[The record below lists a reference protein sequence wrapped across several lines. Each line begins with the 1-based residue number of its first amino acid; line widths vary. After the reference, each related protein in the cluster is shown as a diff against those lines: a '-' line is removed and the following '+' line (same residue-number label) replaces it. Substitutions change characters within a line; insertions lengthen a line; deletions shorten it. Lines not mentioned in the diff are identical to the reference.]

1 MGKII
6 CKFCNEKKDKS
17 KEHIWPK
24 WLQKHI
30 VGNTKG
36 NFRGSHILMSSGVV
50 SERNQSGESLV
61 FGNICTDCNNGWMA
75 NLENEFRP
83 IYLEIESDYSKLKRL
98 SKKERII
105 ICKWTLKTIM
115 MINAGTNYRE
125 IIPDNHYK
133 HLFEYRNLPKDIK
146 VDISYINSEEN
157 LMWEQSNITMAS
169 MKTNDSNKY
178 DPYDLTRNS
187 YVITLQIKN
196 FGIKVIHYSGLKEKG
211 YEISPSDIE
220 KSLRIWPLKKNNQFD
235 LKNTYK
241 DISDFHMSTR
251 IMK

>member
-6 CKFCNEKKDKS
+6 CKFCNEIKDKS

-30 VGNTKG
+30 IGNTKG
-36 NFRGSHILMSSGVV
+36 NFRGSHILMIRGVV

-61 FGNICTDCNNGWMA
+61 FGNICSDCNNGWMA
-75 NLENEFRP
+75 DLENEFRP
-83 IYLEIESDYSKLKRL
+83 IYREIESDFSKLMRL

-115 MINAGTNYRE
+115 MINAGTNYRK
-125 IIPDNHYK
+125 IIPDTHYQ
-133 HLFEYRNLPKDIK
+133 HLFQFRNLPKDIK
-146 VDISYINSEEN
+146 LDIAYINSEAN
-157 LMWEQSNITMAS
+157 LMWQQSNITLAS
-169 MKTNDSNKY
+169 MKNYDSNKY

-196 FGIKVIHYSGLKEKG
+196 FGIKVIYYSGLKEKK
-211 YEISPSDIE
+211 YEISPSDIK
-220 KSLRIWPLKKNNQFD
+220 KSMRIWPIKKNNQFD
-235 LKNTYK
+235 LRDTYK
-241 DISDFHMSTR
+241 DISNFHLDTH
-251 IMK
+251 INK